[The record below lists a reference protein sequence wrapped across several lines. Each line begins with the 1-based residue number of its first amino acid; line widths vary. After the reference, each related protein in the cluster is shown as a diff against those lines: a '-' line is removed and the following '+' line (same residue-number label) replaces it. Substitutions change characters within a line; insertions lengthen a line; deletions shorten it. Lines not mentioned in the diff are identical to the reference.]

1 MKHIR
6 LLTLFLILGITT
18 LSAQKPPKREF
29 RGAWIQTVFQSEYA
43 NMTSEEMKADF
54 IRKLDLLQ
62 TCGINAIIFQVR
74 PEADA
79 WYLSEIEPWSRFCTG
94 KQGVAPD
101 PLFDPMAFLIKEC
114 HRRNMEFHAWLN
126 PFRAGPSGTSTL
138 AETHV
143 YHEHPEWF
151 VTYNK
156 QLLFDPGIPAC
167 REYICRI
174 VEDIVSRYDVDAIH
188 MDDYFYPYPIAGK
201 EFPDQKSFARYGN
214 GLSLSDWRRNNVNF
228 LIQELHQTISQRKP
242 WVRFGISP
250 FGIYRNKKN
259 DANGSDTNGLQ
270 NYDDLY
276 ADVLMWT
283 RNGWVDYM
291 MPQLYWEIGHKAAC
305 YETLIYWWNRHS
317 NGRHLYI
324 GQDVKRTMNAAD
336 VNPKYSQ
343 LNHKIQLSRY
353 LDNISGNCFW
363 PAHPL
368 LENYGN
374 VGNAL
379 KYDHFAFPAII
390 PAYTFIDDKR
400 PAEVKSLKAR
410 WIPQGYVLEWKR
422 KNTKDE
428 MQKQV
433 YFCIYRF
440 AEGEP
445 IDLSNGRN
453 LVTTTRETGYLLPYQ
468 KGTEKYTYVIT
479 AVDRMHN
486 ESKKGKKVTVKL

>member
-1 MKHIR
+1 
-6 LLTLFLILGITT
+6 
-18 LSAQKPPKREF
+18 
-29 RGAWIQTVFQSEYA
+29 
-43 NMTSEEMKADF
+43 
-54 IRKLDLLQ
+54 
-62 TCGINAIIFQVR
+62 
-74 PEADA
+74 
-79 WYLSEIEPWSRFCTG
+79 
-94 KQGVAPD
+94 
-101 PLFDPMAFLIKEC
+101 
-114 HRRNMEFHAWLN
+114 
-126 PFRAGPSGTSTL
+126 
-138 AETHV
+138 
-143 YHEHPEWF
+143 
-151 VTYNK
+151 
-156 QLLFDPGIPAC
+156 
-167 REYICRI
+167 
-174 VEDIVSRYDVDAIH
+174 
-188 MDDYFYPYPIAGK
+188 MDDYFYPYPIAGQ
-201 EFPDQKSFARYGN
+201 EFPDQQSYARYGN

-250 FGIYRNKKN
+250 FGIYRNKKS
-259 DANGSDTNGLQ
+259 DENGSDTNGLQ

-276 ADVLMWT
+276 ADVLLWT

-305 YETLIYWWNRHS
+305 YETLIYWWNRHN

-374 VGNAL
+374 IGNAL
-379 KYDHFAFPAII
+379 KYDHFAYPAII
-390 PAYTFIDDKR
+390 PAYTFIDDKC

-453 LVTTTRETGYLLPYQ
+453 LVTTTRETGYLLPYK
-468 KGTEKYTYVIT
+468 KGTVKYTYVIT